1 MWYVY
6 VFFFSLS
13 IEEAEEDDDD
23 GDGEEDGEHT
33 ITVENGDV
41 LRNLL
46 HGQEHNKDAEEEG
59 D

>member
-1 MWYVY
+1 MF
-6 VFFFSLS
+6 FFFSLS

-46 HGQEHNKDAEEEG
+46 HGQEHNKDVEEEG